1 MWKPRQSLITERH
14 KGFSKNAVLS
24 HLESLVKNGLVFIS
38 TGHKY
43 GTVLL
48 FRNKHR
54 DEINMGTETKGPS
67 LLVFHEVTK

>member
-1 MWKPRQSLITERH
+1 MRDLGADQRGNRVMVIETKRLI
-14 KGFSKNAVLS
+14 S
-24 HLESLVKNGLVFIS
+24 IS
-38 TGHKY
+38 T

>member
-1 MWKPRQSLITERH
+1 MWRSGQSLITERH

-24 HLESLVKNGLVFIS
+24 HLESLVKKGLVSIS
-38 TGHKY
+38 T

-48 FRNKHR
+48 FRNKHS

-67 LLVFHEVTK
+67 LLVFHEVMK